1 MKSFRQLVLD
11 AAEGLAPAY
20 FAMVMATGIVA
31 IAAQLEEVPAIPTAL
46 ARLNWFAYAVLWIL
60 TFVRLLRF
68 PGRLMQDFADHLL
81 GPGFFTIV
89 AATSVLGAQA
99 FLIERAE
106 SIAWFL
112 WYATVGLWCLIT
124 YPFFVAMAV
133 GEKKASLASEIDGGW
148 LVAVVATQSLVVL
161 RAAIG
166 AEAVSSSA
174 VQFLCLCLFLIGGML
189 YLVIV
194 TLIFYR
200 LHFLP
205 LSPREFDMLYW
216 INMGAAAISVLAGS
230 LLILRA
236 EVWPIIIEHL
246 LFVEGVT
253 VCFWAAASWWIPFLV
268 GLMVWRYVV
277 RGDELRYEP
286 SLWGMVFP
294 LGMYATATSE
304 LVRTEKLPF
313 LDPIPHI
320 FFYVA
325 LAAWLLTFCGLLWSL
340 AAAFRARQTRERA
353 DPG

>member
-1 MKSFRQLVLD
+1 MRSLRQLVLG
-11 AAEGLAPAY
+11 AAASLAPGY

-31 IAAQLEEVPAIPTAL
+31 IAAHLQEIPVIPTAL
-46 ARLNWFAYAVLWIL
+46 ARLNWIAYGILWLL
-60 TFVRLLRF
+60 TLLRLLCF
-68 PGRLMQDFADHLL
+68 SGRLLQDFADHLR

-99 FLIERAE
+99 FLIEHAE
-106 SIAWFL
+106 SIAWVL
-112 WYATVGLWCLIT
+112 WYMAAGLWCLIT

-133 GEKKASLASEIDGGW
+133 GEKASLAFEIDGGW

-161 RAAIG
+161 RAVMG
-166 AEAVSSSA
+166 AEALPSSG

-189 YLVIV
+189 YLFII

-230 LLILRA
+230 FLILRA
-236 EVWPIIIEHL
+236 DVWPIIVEHL

-253 VCFWAAASWWIPFLV
+253 VSFWAAASWWIPFLV
-268 GLMVWRYVV
+268 GLMVWRYVM

-313 LDPIPHI
+313 LDPIPRI
-320 FFYVA
+320 FVFIA
-325 LAAWLLTFCGLLWSL
+325 LATWFLTFCGFLWSL
-340 AAAFRARQTRERA
+340 GAASFRARQTRERA
-353 DPG
+353 DPE